1 MKNVGRQ
8 LCGARRLGEWRSEKT
23 LHASRH
29 HNTSTCYDL
38 VSMSRVLA
46 LVGNRPDVCGV
57 AAKKYAN
64 LLRVETHG
72 KALGWGIGF
81 YQSGEALLRRRPLDD
96 REVIEIAA
104 LNDVSTGL
112 LLAQI
117 RTPGVGALRTENT
130 PPFRY
135 RDWLFAQRGTMTGF
149 DQIRSPLLERLPEFL
164 RCNLRGETDG
174 EAMFYSFLSCL
185 DEAVGLESDRITAGQ
200 IREALRGALSR
211 GNQLLARAGLAEAEV
226 DWFVSDGEHLVCLHR
241 TGSMMY
247 RRFEAPE
254 ELEALLPEGPPG
266 ASLHPFRCSVVASGL
281 EELPEKWARVE
292 TGRFVTLNRTDP
304 PAIEAI

>member
-1 MKNVGRQ
+1 MT
-8 LCGARRLGEWRSEKT
+8 LEKT
-23 LHASRH
+23 LHAGRH
-29 HNTSTCYDL
+29 RGSSTCYDL

-57 AAKKYAN
+57 AAKKYAS

-104 LNDVSTGL
+104 LNDISSGL
-112 LLAQI
+112 MLAQI

-149 DQIRSPLLERLPEFL
+149 DQIRMPLLERLPEFL

-185 DEAVGLESDRITAGQ
+185 DEAVGLESDRITSAQ
-200 IREALRGALSR
+200 IREALRGALAR
-211 GNQLLARAGLAEAEV
+211 GDQLLARAGLAEAEL

-266 ASLHPFRCSVVASGL
+266 ASLHPFRCSIVASGL
-281 EELPEKWARVE
+281 EQLPEKWANVE

>member
-1 MKNVGRQ
+1 
-8 LCGARRLGEWRSEKT
+8 
-23 LHASRH
+23 
-29 HNTSTCYDL
+29 
-38 VSMSRVLA
+38 MSRVLA

-57 AAKKYAN
+57 AAKRYAN

-81 YQSGEALLRRRPLDD
+81 YQHGEALLRRRPPDD
-96 REVIEIAA
+96 REVIELSA
-104 LNDVSTGL
+104 LNDISSGL
-112 LLAQI
+112 LIAQL
-117 RTPGVGALRTENT
+117 RTPGVGDLRTENT

-135 RDWLFAQRGTMTGF
+135 RDWLFAQRGTMAGF
-149 DQIRSPLLERLPEFL
+149 EQIRTPLLERLPEFL

-174 EAMFYSFLSCL
+174 EAMCYSFLSCL
-185 DEAVGLESDRITAGQ
+185 DEAVGIESDRITAAQ
-200 IREALRGALSR
+200 IREALRGALAR
-211 GNQLLARAGLAEAEV
+211 ADQLLERAGVAEAEL
-226 DWFVSDGEHLVCLHR
+226 DWVVSDGEHLVCLHR

-281 EELPEKWARVE
+281 EQLPEKWSRVE
-292 TGRFVTLNRTDP
+292 AGRFVTLNRTDP

>member
-1 MKNVGRQ
+1 
-8 LCGARRLGEWRSEKT
+8 
-23 LHASRH
+23 
-29 HNTSTCYDL
+29 
-38 VSMSRVLA
+38 MSRVLA

-57 AAKKYAN
+57 AAKKYAH

-72 KALGWGIGF
+72 KSLGWGIGF
-81 YQSGEALLRRRPLDD
+81 YQAGEALLRRRPLDD

-104 LNDVSTGL
+104 LNDVVSGL
-112 LLAQI
+112 LIAQI

-135 RDWLFAQRGTMTGF
+135 RDWLFAQRGTIDGF
-149 DQIRSPLLERLPEFL
+149 DQLRMPLLERLPEFL

-185 DEAVGLESDRITAGQ
+185 DEVVGLDRDRISAAQ
-200 IREALRGALSR
+200 IREALRAALSR
-211 GNQLLARAGLAEAEV
+211 VDQLLIRAGFSEASV
-226 DWFVSDGEHLVCLHR
+226 DWIVSDGEHLVSLHR
-241 TGSMMY
+241 TGTMMY

-266 ASLHPFRCSVVASGL
+266 ASLHPFRCSVLASGL
-281 EELPEKWARVE
+281 DELPEKWSRLEAAQLM
-292 TGRFVTLNRTDP
+292 TLNRTDP
-304 PAIEAI
+304 PAIEAL

>member
-1 MKNVGRQ
+1 MIEQQKT
-8 LCGARRLGEWRSEKT
+8 AHSRRHRGVL
-23 LHASRH
+23 
-29 HNTSTCYDL
+29 TCYDL

-57 AAKKYAN
+57 AAKKYAS

-96 REVIEIAA
+96 RDVIEIAA
-104 LNDVSTGL
+104 LNDVSSGL
-112 LLAQI
+112 VLAQI

-135 RDWLFAQRGTMTGF
+135 RDWLFAQRGTMAGF
-149 DQIRSPLLERLPEFL
+149 EQIRTPLLERLPEFL

-185 DEAVGLESDRITAGQ
+185 DEGVGLESDRITAAQ
-200 IREALRGALSR
+200 IREGLRGAVARSD
-211 GNQLLARAGLAEAEV
+211 QLLARAGLPEAEL
-226 DWFVSDGEHLVCLHR
+226 DLFATDGEHLVCLHR

-281 EELPEKWARVE
+281 DQLPEKWARVE
-292 TGRFVTLNRTDP
+292 KGRFVTLNRTDP
-304 PAIEAI
+304 PAIEAV

>member
-1 MKNVGRQ
+1 
-8 LCGARRLGEWRSEKT
+8 
-23 LHASRH
+23 
-29 HNTSTCYDL
+29 
-38 VSMSRVLA
+38 MSRVLA

-57 AAKKYAN
+57 AAKKYAH

-72 KALGWGIGF
+72 KSLGWGIGF

-96 REVIEIAA
+96 REIIEIAA
-104 LNDVSTGL
+104 LNDVSSGL
-112 LLAQI
+112 IIAQI

-135 RDWLFAQRGTMTGF
+135 RDWLFAQRGTMEGF
-149 DQIRSPLLERLPEFL
+149 EQVRTPLLERLPEFL

-185 DEAVGLESDRITAGQ
+185 DEVVGLDRDRISAAQ
-200 IREALRGALSR
+200 IREALRAALMR
-211 GNQLLARAGLAEAEV
+211 GDQLLARAGLPEAKL
-226 DWFVSDGEHLVCLHR
+226 DWVVSDGEYLVSLHR
-241 TGSMMY
+241 TGTMMY

-266 ASLHPFRCSVVASGL
+266 ASLHPFRCSVLASGL
-281 EELPEKWARVE
+281 DELPEKWSRLE
-292 TGRFVTLNRTDP
+292 PSTIMTLNRTDP
-304 PAIEAI
+304 PAVEAI

>member
-1 MKNVGRQ
+1 MIWV
-8 LCGARRLGEWRSEKT
+8 T
-23 LHASRH
+23 
-29 HNTSTCYDL
+29 
-38 VSMSRVLA
+38 MSRVLA

-57 AAKKYAN
+57 AAKKYAH
-64 LLRVETHG
+64 LLQVETHG

-81 YQSGEALLRRRPLDD
+81 YQAGEALLRRRPLDD

-104 LNDVSTGL
+104 LNDISAGL
-112 LLAQI
+112 IIAQI

-135 RDWLFAQRGTMTGF
+135 RDWLFAQRGTIAGF
-149 DQIRSPLLERLPEFL
+149 DQVRDPLLERLPEFL

-185 DEAVGLESDRITAGQ
+185 DEAVGLDRDRISAAQ
-200 IREALRGALSR
+200 IREALRAAVGRAD
-211 GNQLLARAGLAEAEV
+211 QLLARAGHAEALI
-226 DWFVSDGEHLVCLHR
+226 DWFVSDGEHLVALHR
-241 TGSMMY
+241 TGTMMY

-266 ASLHPFRCSVVASGL
+266 ASLHPFRCSVIASGL
-281 EELPEKWARVE
+281 DEPPEKWSRVE
-292 TGRFVTLNRTDP
+292 AERLVTLNRTDP
-304 PAIEAI
+304 PAIEAL

>member
-1 MKNVGRQ
+1 
-8 LCGARRLGEWRSEKT
+8 
-23 LHASRH
+23 
-29 HNTSTCYDL
+29 
-38 VSMSRVLA
+38 MSRVLA

-81 YQSGEALLRRRPLDD
+81 YQSGEALLRRRPFDD

-104 LNDVSTGL
+104 LNDVSSGL
-112 LLAQI
+112 VIAQI

-135 RDWLFAQRGTMTGF
+135 RDWLFAQRGTMEGF
-149 DQIRSPLLERLPEFL
+149 DQIRDPLLERLPEFL

-185 DEAVGLESDRITAGQ
+185 DEVVGLESDRISAAQ
-200 IREALRGALSR
+200 IREGLRGALARSD
-211 GNQLLARAGLAEAEV
+211 QLLERAGFPSAEL
-226 DWFVSDGEHLVCLHR
+226 DWFVSDGEHLISLHR
-241 TGSMMY
+241 TGSLMY

-281 EELPEKWARVE
+281 TELPEKWVRLD
-292 TGRFVTLNRTDP
+292 TGRFITLNRTDP
-304 PAIEAI
+304 PAIEEL

>member
-1 MKNVGRQ
+1 
-8 LCGARRLGEWRSEKT
+8 
-23 LHASRH
+23 
-29 HNTSTCYDL
+29 
-38 VSMSRVLA
+38 MSRVLA

-57 AAKKYAN
+57 AAKKYAS

-96 REVIEIAA
+96 RDVIEIAA
-104 LNDVSTGL
+104 LNDVSSGL

-135 RDWLFAQRGTMTGF
+135 RDWLFAQRGTIAGF
-149 DQIRSPLLERLPEFL
+149 EQIRTPLLERLPEFL

-185 DEAVGLESDRITAGQ
+185 DEAVGLESDRITAAQ
-200 IREALRGALSR
+200 IREALRGALAR
-211 GNQLLARAGLAEAEV
+211 GDQLLARAGLPEAEL
-226 DWFVSDGEHLVCLHR
+226 DWFATDGEHLVCLHC

-254 ELEALLPEGPPG
+254 ELEAMLPEGPPG

-281 EELPEKWARVE
+281 DQLPEKWVRVE
-292 TGRFVTLNRTDP
+292 KGRFVTLNRTDP

>member
-1 MKNVGRQ
+1 
-8 LCGARRLGEWRSEKT
+8 
-23 LHASRH
+23 
-29 HNTSTCYDL
+29 
-38 VSMSRVLA
+38 MSRVLA
-46 LVGNRPDVCGV
+46 LVGNRPDVCGA
-57 AAKKYAN
+57 AAKKYAH

-72 KALGWGIGF
+72 KSLGWGIGF

-112 LLAQI
+112 LIAQI

-135 RDWLFAQRGTMTGF
+135 RDWLFAQRGTIEGF
-149 DQIRSPLLERLPEFL
+149 DQIRTPLLERLPEFL

-185 DEAVGLESDRITAGQ
+185 DEVIGLDRDRISAAS
-200 IREALRGALSR
+200 IREALSAALTR
-211 GNQLLARAGLAEAEV
+211 ADQLLARAGQPEAAF
-226 DWFVSDGEHLVCLHR
+226 DWFVSDGEHLVSLHR
-241 TGSMMY
+241 TDTMMY

-266 ASLHPFRCSVVASGL
+266 ASLHPFRCSVLASGL
-281 EELPEKWARVE
+281 DALPDKWSRLE
-292 TGRFVTLNRTDP
+292 SGCMVTLNRSDP
-304 PAIEAI
+304 PAIDAL

>member
-1 MKNVGRQ
+1 
-8 LCGARRLGEWRSEKT
+8 
-23 LHASRH
+23 
-29 HNTSTCYDL
+29 
-38 VSMSRVLA
+38 MSRVLA

-72 KALGWGIGF
+72 KPLGWGIGF
-81 YQSGEALLRRRPLDD
+81 YQHGEALLRRRPLDD
-96 REVIEIAA
+96 REMIEISA
-104 LNDVSTGL
+104 LNDISSGL
-112 LLAQI
+112 LIAQI
-117 RTPGVGALRTENT
+117 RTPGMGALRTENT

-135 RDWLFAQRGTMTGF
+135 RDWLFAQRGTMLGF
-149 DQIRSPLLERLPEFL
+149 EQIRTPLLERLPEFL

-185 DEAVGLESDRITAGQ
+185 DEAVSLESDRITAAQ
-200 IREALRGALSR
+200 IREGLRGALAR
-211 GNQLLARAGLAEAEV
+211 ADQLLSRAGQAEAEI
-226 DWFVSDGEHLVCLHR
+226 DWVVSDGEHLVCLHR

-266 ASLHPFRCSVVASGL
+266 ASLHPFRCCVVAAGL
-281 EELPEKWARVE
+281 DELPEKWSRVDA
-292 TGRFVTLNRTDP
+292 GRLVTLNRTDP

>member
-1 MKNVGRQ
+1 
-8 LCGARRLGEWRSEKT
+8 
-23 LHASRH
+23 
-29 HNTSTCYDL
+29 
-38 VSMSRVLA
+38 MSRVLA

-57 AAKKYAN
+57 AAKKYAH
-64 LLRVETHG
+64 LLQVETHG

-81 YQSGEALLRRRPLDD
+81 YQAGEALLRRRPLDD

-104 LNDVSTGL
+104 LNDISAGL
-112 LLAQI
+112 IIAQI

-135 RDWLFAQRGTMTGF
+135 RDWLFAQRGTIGGF
-149 DQIRSPLLERLPEFL
+149 DQIRDPLLERLPEFL

-185 DEAVGLESDRITAGQ
+185 DEAVGLDRDRISALQ
-200 IREALRGALSR
+200 IREALRGAVAR
-211 GNQLLARAGLAEAEV
+211 ADQLLARAGHGEALI
-226 DWFVSDGEHLVCLHR
+226 DWFVTDGEHLVALHR
-241 TGSMMY
+241 TGTMMY

-266 ASLHPFRCSVVASGL
+266 QSLHPFRCSVIASGL
-281 EELPEKWARVE
+281 DEPPEKWSRVE
-292 TGRFVTLNRTDP
+292 PERIVTLNRTDL
-304 PAIEAI
+304 PAIEAL